1 MHPAHHTARVRRCG
15 STRAHGHSLS
25 PLAADLAAG
34 ELLSCGWGGTFGK
47 QLRPPSFPN
56 IVVRITSSTNRS
68 KADIERA
75 DGGMSSPPPRPGGER
90 GGCNEEPVTAAQVAL
105 LQRGEEILAARPPLA
120 HGAAHGPASMRSTSA
135 ELDEGAVQ
143 RLAGA
148 PRGRAAEASC
158 GRYVRQAAVG
168 LSMAVL
174 VCCVLLLQLG
184 REASAP
190 RREAPVVLSTSVLAG
205 EELDWLG
212 GGPHGDPYP
221 ASDGESSHRR
231 AHIARAALQAE
242 SAWKSTVGHL
252 FDDWQSGGGQSLH
265 MGGAN
270 AARVWDAAR
279 PFAPPRDR
287 EPQGRLLSPAKEGQ
301 RLWNEQIQAM
311 QAGELQANREIMNTV
326 SLLKQDKHESDAVH
340 STWNP
345 PAGVKLS
352 AAADRK
358 AAAHARLT
366 ALAAKKRSVQTPGAP
381 APAHKQQAPTAKTV
395 AGGKVAAGKTG
406 ALKAATEKLSQ
417 PTREQVLNSVSV
429 KPVDLSALDVAT
441 SESSRAELSS
451 FFDSLAAHDE
461 AKHVLHEARYPHRQS
476 MRQVLPTSIMPAKPP
491 KKEVDHLQHEVTWLR
506 KRVEVLQ
513 DALLK
518 GGSSRAAAVGKHA
531 GAANATHALPSVNKA
546 GDAKSVPPQ
555 NAPPKAAADKSLPSQ
570 EYIALTRPPPR
581 GCPLFAAPGE
591 RLPADCPRYLAPA
604 PCIWCR
610 ARKRLPPTG
619 GAGIPAGASVALRP
633 RFVVGASLVLTLT
646 HMCVCWWCTGSR

>member
-1 MHPAHHTARVRRCG
+1 
-15 STRAHGHSLS
+15 
-25 PLAADLAAG
+25 
-34 ELLSCGWGGTFGK
+34 
-47 QLRPPSFPN
+47 
-56 IVVRITSSTNRS
+56 
-68 KADIERA
+68 
-75 DGGMSSPPPRPGGER
+75 MSSPRR
-90 GGCNEEPVTAAQVAL
+90 ARCSEEPVTAAQVAL

-120 HGAAHGPASMRSTSA
+120 HGVAHGPASMRSTCA
-135 ELDEGAVQ
+135 ELDEGVQ
-143 RLAGA
+143 RLAVAARRRGA
-148 PRGRAAEASC
+148 DASC
-158 GRYVRQAAVG
+158 GRYVRQVAVG
-168 LSMAVL
+168 LSMVVL

-221 ASDGESSHRR
+221 AVDGESSHRR
-231 AHIARAALQAE
+231 AHIARAARQAE
-242 SAWKSTVGHL
+242 AGWKSTVGHL
-252 FDDWQSGGGQSLH
+252 FDDWQSGGGQRLH
-265 MGGAN
+265 MGVSN

-301 RLWNEQIQAM
+301 RLWNEQIRAM

-358 AAAHARLT
+358 AAANARLT
-366 ALAAKKRSVQTPGAP
+366 ALAAKKLIVQAPGAP
-381 APAHKQQAPTAKTV
+381 APAHHPALAHQPHASTAKTV
-395 AGGKVAAGKTG
+395 AGGKVAAGKKG
-406 ALKAATEKLSQ
+406 ALTAATQKLSQ
-417 PTREQVLNSVSV
+417 PTQTQVLNSVTV

-491 KKEVDHLQHEVTWLR
+491 KKEVDHLQHEVAWLR

-518 GGSSRAAAVGKHA
+518 GGSSRGAAVVKHA
-531 GAANATHALPSVNKA
+531 GATNVTQALPAVNKA
-546 GDAKSVPPQ
+546 GDAKSVLPQ
-555 NAPPKAAADKSLPSQ
+555 NEPPKAAADKSPPSRD
-570 EYIALTRPPPR
+570 YIALTRPPPR

-604 PCIWCR
+604 PRIWSR
-610 ARKRLPPTG
+610 ARIGLSTG
-619 GAGIPAGASVALRP
+619 GAGIAAGAFVALRA
-633 RFVVGASLVLTLT
+633 RLLAGACLVLTLT
-646 HMCVCWWCTGSR
+646 HVCVLVVHRLSLAQMNLHSCSDGRVRLVCRDETLPRDSYNVDAFPGLDDKGYSDDANA